1 MSAQYLNSYTPSED
15 INLKCNYAV
24 VRESLNVTGSQVCAG
39 TIDCDQQISAKSFKM
54 DGFAG
59 PFTQITSDST
69 DVDATSLGV
78 SRLFRVETVS
88 LSLTLNGNTAF
99 NVLMPTGLLT
109 QYSQVLLSIYD
120 YSGSYAGDGTPFAY
134 VGSIDPS
141 VNRFKIIVKNLA
153 AGQSLNGVL
162 AFNITIV
169 EGAL

>member
-1 MSAQYLNSYTPSED
+1 MSAQYLNSTIPNED
-15 INLKCNYAV
+15 VRIKCNYAV

-78 SRLFRVETVS
+78 SRLFRVATVS
-88 LSLTLNGNTAF
+88 LSLTAGGNTAF

-109 QYSQVLLSIYD
+109 AQSQVLMSIYD
-120 YSGSYAGDGTPFAY
+120 YSNTYSGGGTPFAY
-134 VGSIDPS
+134 IGSIDPS

-153 AGQSLNGVL
+153 LGQALAGVL
-162 AFNITIV
+162 SFNITII
-169 EGAL
+169 EGAN